1 MFSKLLKHDSRA
13 ILKYWWIGAVVS
25 LCISALGGVCMQINS
40 VEYTKYSAIIALAGV
55 GTFFAIVGIV
65 LLPMF
70 TEVLLLVRYYKHF
83 FTDEGYLTFT
93 LPVKRTQLL
102 DSKLL
107 TAFIFNTASILLV
120 AINVFIMFSIGIPE
134 VVFDARTWQDLVE
147 GISDFFNM
155 FGGYSVPYILLG
167 ILIIIALLLQQSLFV
182 FACITLASSIVKKHK
197 ILATIGIYYGASI
210 VFAILLNILTI
221 GGFPTVL
228 MLISQLGESSYIVAE
243 MFILVGVLGILT
255 LALGGIYLFV
265 LYLLDRRLNLE

>member
-13 ILKYWWIGAVVS
+13 VLKYWWIGAVVS

-40 VEYTKYSAIIALAGV
+40 VEYTKYSVIIALAGV

-120 AINVFIMFSIGIPE
+120 AIDVFIMFSIGMPE
-134 VVFDARTWQDLVE
+134 VVFDARTWQDLFE
-147 GISDFFNM
+147 EIGDFFNVL
-155 FGGYSVPYILLG
+155 GGYSVAYILLG
-167 ILIIIALLLQQSLFV
+167 VLIIIALLLLQSLFV

-210 VFAILLNILTI
+210 AFAILLNILTI

-228 MLISQLGESSYIVAE
+228 TLISQLGENSYIVAE
-243 MFILVGVLGILT
+243 MFMLVGVLGILT